1 MVILLIL
8 VGLAAGALSGI
19 LGIGGGLLIVPALVF
34 LFGVTQK
41 QAQGTSLAILLLPI
55 GILAVWK
62 YYQAGNIDV
71 KMAGLVAL
79 GFVFGAYAGAVIA
92 NHVAD
97 DILKKIFAVFLV
109 LVAAKM
115 FFGK

>member
-1 MVILLIL
+1 MMILTLLI
-8 VGLAAGALSGI
+8 GLAAGVLSGV
-19 LGIGGGLLIVPALVF
+19 LGLGGGLLIVPALVL

-62 YYQAGNIDV
+62 YYQEGNINI
-71 KMAGLVAL
+71 KMAGFVAL
-79 GFVFGAYAGAVIA
+79 GFVFGAYVGAVIA
-92 NHVAD
+92 NSLSD
-97 DILKKIFAVFLV
+97 DALKKIFAVFLV
-109 LVAAKM
+109 AVAAKM